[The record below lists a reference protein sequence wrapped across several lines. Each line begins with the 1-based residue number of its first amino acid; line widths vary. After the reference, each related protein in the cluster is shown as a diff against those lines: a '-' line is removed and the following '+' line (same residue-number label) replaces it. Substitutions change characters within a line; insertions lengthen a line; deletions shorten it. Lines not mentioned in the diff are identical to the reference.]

1 MSTMIDRKTFDELVA
16 NTTKYLQDH
25 SMQIARLERQ
35 VKELNDRLTHME
47 NRKKPGPKPKV
58 QAA

>member
-1 MSTMIDRKTFDELVA
+1 MSMIDKRTFDELVA

-35 VKELNDRLTHME
+35 VSELNDRLTHME
-47 NRKKPGPKPKV
+47 SRKKPGPKPKV

>member
-1 MSTMIDRKTFDELVA
+1 MKPVDQNTFDELVA

-35 VKELNDRLTHME
+35 VSELNDRLSHME

-58 QAA
+58 EAA

>member
-1 MSTMIDRKTFDELVA
+1 MSTMIDKRTFDELVA

-35 VKELNDRLTHME
+35 VRDLNDRLAHME

>member
-1 MSTMIDRKTFDELVA
+1 MVSQKQFDELVQ
-16 NTTKYLQDH
+16 NTTRYLSEYQTRLLKMEEKLRDYE
-25 SMQIARLERQ
+25 ARLA
-35 VKELNDRLTHME
+35 HME